1 MSTIRIAT
9 NFNID
14 LEFEAAPF
22 HRRLF
27 AWLLDILVIVFYIFI
42 VFRFIESLVRSGVFS
57 NGSDEGIWATVM
69 FLFLPVLT
77 YHLICE
83 VLMNGQS
90 VGKRLMG
97 LRVVTE
103 NGGRP
108 AISQFIIRW
117 IIRTSD
123 YMVLLI
129 LLYAPTVAGGNLGFF
144 WQVAAA
150 FGLLITD
157 IILVNASKK
166 HQRLGDMLA
175 HTLVIRTIQKADIH
189 DTIFTQVKDNYSPS
203 FPQIMQL
210 SDRDINALKSIL
222 DTARKHQDYNLAERA
237 AEKIKTHLHIQS
249 DMSPFDFLD
258 VLLKDYNY
266 LTAN

>member
-14 LEFEAAPF
+14 LEFSAAPF

-27 AWLLDILVIVFYIFI
+27 AWLLDIIVILFYIFF
-42 VFRFIESLVRSGVFS
+42 VFRFIESLIRSGVFS
-57 NGSDEGIWATVM
+57 NDSDEGVWATVM
-69 FLFLPVLT
+69 FLFLPVIT

-83 VLMNGQS
+83 LFMNGQS

-108 AISQFIIRW
+108 AISQCIIRW

-123 YMVLLI
+123 YMIILI
-129 LLYAPTVAGGNLGFF
+129 LLYAPTMATGNLNFF
-144 WQVAAA
+144 WQIAAA
-150 FGLLITD
+150 FALLITD
-157 IILVNASKK
+157 IILVNTSKK
-166 HQRLGDMLA
+166 HQRLGDILA
-175 HTLVIRTIQKADIH
+175 HTLLIRTGDRADIH
-189 DTIFTQVKDNYSPS
+189 DTIFTQVRDNYTPS

-210 SDRDINALKSIL
+210 SDRDLNALKSIL
-222 DTARKHQDYNLAERA
+222 ETARRHQDHTLAERA
-237 AEKIKTHLHIQS
+237 AEKIKAHLHIET
-249 DMSPFDFLD
+249 DMSPYDFLD
-258 VLLKDYNY
+258 TLLKDYNY
-266 LTAN
+266 LAAN

>member
-1 MSTIRIAT
+1 MSTIHIAT

-14 LEFEAAPF
+14 LEFPAAPF
-22 HRRLF
+22 HRRLL
-27 AWLLDILVIVFYIFI
+27 AWLLDVLVIIFYIFV

-57 NGSDEGIWATVM
+57 DGSDEGMWATIM
-69 FLFLPVLT
+69 LLFVPVLT
-77 YHLICE
+77 YHLISE
-83 VLMNGQS
+83 LSLNGQS

-108 AISQFIIRW
+108 AISQYIIRW
-117 IIRTSD
+117 LIRTSD
-123 YMVLLI
+123 YMVILI
-129 LLYAPTVAGGNLGFF
+129 LLYAPTAAGGDLSFF

-157 IILVNASKK
+157 IILVNTSKK

-175 HTLVIRTIQKADIH
+175 HTLLIRTTQRADIH
-189 DTIFTQVKDNYSPS
+189 DTIFTHVKDNYTPS

-222 DTARKHQDYNLAERA
+222 EAAKRHHDYTLAERA
-237 AEKIKTHLHIQS
+237 AEKIKSHLHIQTS
-249 DMSPFDFLD
+249 MSAFDFLE

-266 LTAN
+266 LSAN

>member
-1 MSTIRIAT
+1 MSTIRIRT

-14 LEFEAAPF
+14 LSFGAAPF

-27 AWLLDILVIVFYIFI
+27 AWILDIVVIIFYIFV
-42 VFRFIESLVRSGVFS
+42 VFRFIESLVRSGVFADD
-57 NGSDEGIWATVM
+57 SDEGVWALIM
-69 FLFLPVLT
+69 FLFLPALT

-83 VLMNGQS
+83 LIMNGQS

-108 AISQFIIRW
+108 AISQYIIRW
-117 IIRTSD
+117 LIRTSD
-123 YMVLLI
+123 YMVILI
-129 LLYAPTVAGGNLGFF
+129 LLYAPTMSGVNLGFF
-144 WQVAAA
+144 WQIAAA
-150 FGLLITD
+150 FALLITD
-157 IILVNASKK
+157 IILVNTSKK

-175 HTLVIRTIQKADIH
+175 HTLLIRTGEKADIH
-189 DTIFTQVKDNYSPS
+189 DTIFTQVKENYRPV

-222 DTARKHQDYNLAERA
+222 DTAKKHQDYNLAERA
-237 AEKIKTHLHIQS
+237 ADKIKVHLHIHS

-258 VLLKDYNY
+258 TLLKDYNY
-266 LTAN
+266 LAAN